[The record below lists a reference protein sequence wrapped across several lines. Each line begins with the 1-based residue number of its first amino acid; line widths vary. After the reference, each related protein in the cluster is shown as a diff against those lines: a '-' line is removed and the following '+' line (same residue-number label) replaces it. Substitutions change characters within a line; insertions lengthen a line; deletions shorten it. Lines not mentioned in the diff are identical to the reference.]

1 MERVACILYQRAL
14 CERDKVLRDIEESKE
29 SADNPYIVSFVT
41 QRKLNSIIPCEET
54 LLRELFSKACLRHD
68 ILHEDA
74 DGIWLEVLEVT
85 IQARNYH
92 LSEYL
97 RSKLVRVSNVPMTN
111 ATVEPHFM
119 DLYP

>member
-54 LLRELFSKACLRHD
+54 LLRELF
-68 ILHEDA
+68 
-74 DGIWLEVLEVT
+74 
-85 IQARNYH
+85 
-92 LSEYL
+92 
-97 RSKLVRVSNVPMTN
+97 
-111 ATVEPHFM
+111 F
-119 DLYP
+119 